1 MKEDANTFA
10 ILTDTTKCTGCETC
24 IAACKE
30 VNGLGKDRARRWKNR
45 IDDLSSTRFTT
56 ILRRPGGRFV
66 RQQCRHC
73 KDPACVSA
81 CIVGA
86 IQKTEEGPVVYDG
99 DRCMGCRY
107 CMLACP
113 YGIPRYDWEKPIPYI
128 RKCTMCYDRIKEGR
142 QPACTEAC
150 PEKATIFGTRA
161 EMLAIARDRIKQN
174 PDQYV
179 NNVYGE
185 HEVGGT
191 SVLYISN
198 TPLDF
203 LGWKANLGDE
213 PLPKLTW
220 ASLTKVPPVIVGMAA
235 AMSGIYFIIGR
246 RMKLQALAAFEQMSA
261 GADSDSSAPVPGDT
275 PTAVNSEPLEVCAE
289 SEHE

>member
-1 MKEDANTFA
+1 MTDDAKTFA

-24 IAACKE
+24 VAACKE
-30 VNGLGKDRARRWKNR
+30 ENGLGKDRARRWQHR

-56 ILRRPGGRFV
+56 ILRRPGGRSV

-86 IQKTEEGPVVYDG
+86 LQKTDEGPVIYDG

-113 YGIPRYDWEKPIPYI
+113 YGIPRYDWDKPVPYV
-128 RKCTMCYDRIKEGR
+128 RKCTMCYHRIREGK

-150 PEKATIFGTRA
+150 PEKATIFGTRD
-161 EMLAIARDRIKQN
+161 EMLAVAHDRIKQT
-174 PDQYV
+174 PDKYV
-179 NNVYGE
+179 NKVFGE

-191 SVLYISN
+191 SVLYISDI
-198 TPLDF
+198 PLGF
-203 LGWKANLGDE
+203 LGWKPDLGAE

-220 ASLTKVPPVIVGMAA
+220 ASLKKVPPVIVGMAG

-246 RMKLQALAAFEQMSA
+246 RMKLQAQAALEQA
-261 GADSDSSAPVPGDT
+261 PTEAEAAPATETPSDAAT
-275 PTAVNSEPLEVCAE
+275 SENAETTEESAE